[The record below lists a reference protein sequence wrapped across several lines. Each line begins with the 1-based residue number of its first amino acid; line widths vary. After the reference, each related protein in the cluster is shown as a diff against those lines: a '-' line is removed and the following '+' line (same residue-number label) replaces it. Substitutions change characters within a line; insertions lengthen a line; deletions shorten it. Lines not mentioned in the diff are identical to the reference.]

1 MMALNM
7 LFDNIRF
14 ILNLSVKLTGV
25 SDVDQMSKVFL
36 LWLTTFCTAS
46 CLVTGQT
53 SAPKFSNEFLSIGVG
68 ARALGMSNAQVSQV
82 ADATA
87 GYWNPAGLLDQPAKY
102 DFSLMHAEY
111 FAGIAKYDYIG
122 FSTPID
128 SLNHIGVSVIRFG
141 VDDIPDTR
149 FLYDANGAINYD
161 NIRFFSA
168 SDYAFLFSYARRVKG
183 IKGLKLGANFKLIHR
198 IAGPFA
204 RAWGYGLDA
213 GAQLN
218 LKQWRFGL
226 MVRDLTGTFNA
237 WSHSSE
243 LLADV
248 YTQTGNIIPENSV
261 EITLPKAIFGIS
273 RLFYLGKR
281 LGLLAAADFD
291 MTFDGKRNVPIKSD
305 FVSIDPHMG
314 LELNYREIIYLRG
327 GVGNIQEI
335 KDFSGGTSTSFQPNF
350 GVGMRIKMVV
360 LDYALPDIGD
370 QSASLY
376 SHVFSLHVSL
386 PDKEE

>member
-1 MMALNM
+1 
-7 LFDNIRF
+7 
-14 ILNLSVKLTGV
+14 
-25 SDVDQMSKVFL
+25 MSKAFL
-36 LWLTTFCTAS
+36 VWLTTFCASS
-46 CLVTGQT
+46 CLVMGQT

-68 ARALGMSNAQVSQV
+68 ARALGMSNTQVSQV
-82 ADATA
+82 GDATA

-111 FAGIAKYDYIG
+111 FAGIAKYDYMG

-168 SDYAFLFSYARRVKG
+168 SDYAFLFSYARRVNWL
-183 IKGLKLGANFKLIHR
+183 KGLKLGANFKLIHR

-218 LKQWRFGL
+218 LKKWQFGL

-261 EITLPKAIFGIS
+261 EITLPKAILGIS
-273 RLFYLGKR
+273 RQFYLGKR
-281 LGLLAAADFD
+281 LGLLTAVDFD

-305 FVSIDPHMG
+305 FVSIDPHIG

-327 GVGNIQEI
+327 GVGNIQKI

-350 GVGMRIKMVV
+350 GVGMRIKMVR
-360 LDYALPDIGD
+360 LDYALTDIGD
-370 QSASLY
+370 QSESLY
-376 SHVFSLHVSL
+376 SHIFSLHVSL